1 MLGIAAAFK
10 GKSPATEFPFRLC
23 SSKSSDRTGAP
34 QNKFL
39 ANFRFLAGFLASGSD
54 SFVR

>member
-10 GKSPATEFPFRLC
+10 GKSPVTEFPFRLC
-23 SSKSSDRTGAP
+23 SSKSSDRMGAP
-34 QNKFL
+34 QSKFL